1 MNQYFS
7 VGEHQ
12 IPFELK
18 PLYEEVSRLFEQKV
32 VGAIQ
37 TKKRG
42 KDDKVKRGFQETN
55 YSQKSYKLSGTGR
68 VKGDWK

>member
-12 IPFELK
+12 IPFELR
-18 PLYEEVSRLFEQKV
+18 PLYEEVSKLFEQKV

-42 KDDKVKRGFQETN
+42 KDDKAKRG
-55 YSQKSYKLSGTGR
+55 
-68 VKGDWK
+68 